1 MVVFFY
7 VIGCFLAAA
16 PLIGGLILKIFPPKK
31 INALYGYRT
40 RRAASSQAAWDYAQ
54 RLCANVLL
62 WYSLAEWAAIG
73 IFFTA
78 GHTVLRG
85 AEWALL
91 PAGLALALLGVA
103 VAAAV
108 VQKKLK
114 NFIAGCGQENEIKT
128 NE

>member
-1 MVVFFY
+1 MAVFFY
-7 VIGCFLAAA
+7 VTGCILAAS
-16 PLIGGLILKIFPPKK
+16 PLIAGLILKIFPPKK

-40 RRAASSQAAWDYAQ
+40 RRAASSQATWDYAQ
-54 RLCANVLL
+54 RLCAIVLL

-73 IFFTA
+73 IFFAA

-85 AEWALL
+85 IEWALL
-91 PAGLALALLGVA
+91 PAGFALALIGVA

-114 NFIAGCGQENEIKT
+114 NFTAGGEQQNKLKT
-128 NE
+128 DG